1 MTRNK
6 KLAIGGLAL
15 LAIVGGVAA
24 ASAGRHGGW
33 GHGGHHRMGGLM
45 GMACRGNASE
55 RADIM
60 LVKLEYGVKPTDAQK
75 PAFDELKAA
84 ARAAAVKAASACPP
98 KRERAADGTPPA
110 RPSPPERL
118 TRMEAGLVAQLDAVR
133 TVKPAVDKFYAT
145 LSDEQKKLVAD
156 MGGRHRGGMGHGGM
170 GHSGREGRGEWHHR
184 GEARGERGEGHGR
197 GGEDRGDRGMDQAP
211 ADAPPASPQ
220 R

>member
-6 KLAIGGLAL
+6 KLAIGGLTL

-33 GHGGHHRMGGLM
+33 GHGGHHRMGGGMGGLM
-45 GMACRGNASE
+45 GMACKGNASE
-55 RADIM
+55 RADLM

-75 PAFDELKAA
+75 PAFEELKTA
-84 ARAAAVKAASACPP
+84 ARAAASKAASACPP
-98 KRERAADGTPPA
+98 KPERAADGTPPA

-118 TRMEAGLVAQLDAVR
+118 ARMEAGLVAQLDAVR

-156 MGGRHRGGMGHGGM
+156 MGGRHRGGMGHGG
-170 GHSGREGRGEWHHR
+170 REGRGEWHR
-184 GEARGERGEGHGR
+184 GEGRGERGEG
-197 GGEDRGDRGMDQAP
+197 RGDRGP
-211 ADAPPASPQ
+211 AGTEPVPD
-220 R
+220 RK